1 MTLQELRS
9 KIESLAALKKQAE
22 LVGFLTVQES
32 RLVDTSAKA
41 RCVDQQCQASSRVF
55 NAVGAASEAAN
66 LASVQESRQNASRL
80 ALRVA
85 KRQLQ
90 DAAKIKS
97 ESTERDLINLH
108 DGVKTAETRLR
119 VKWKTYVEEFVKSY
133 QQLASAL
140 KQAKLAGAETIERSL
155 IALQEVSGQPPADNQ
170 QADRIAAE
178 IINVRKGIEV
188 LGVDSTIGAFLVAAA
203 NGNADA
209 RQLDLPQVRTF
220 VDGASLWQLLR
231 VRLI

>member
-1 MTLQELRS
+1 
-9 KIESLAALKKQAE
+9 
-22 LVGFLTVQES
+22 
-32 RLVDTSAKA
+32 
-41 RCVDQQCQASSRVF
+41 
-55 NAVGAASEAAN
+55 VGAASEAAN

-90 DAAKIKS
+90 DVAKIKS

-108 DGVKTAETRLR
+108 DGVKTAESRLR

-170 QADRIAAE
+170 QADRITAE
-178 IINVRKGIEV
+178 IIKVRKGIEV